1 MVFFGS
7 PPYLLRIVVRRAD
20 GTVVVRFTKHDD
32 HAGIA

>member
-7 PPYLLRIVVRRAD
+7 PPYLLRIVVLGEAD
-20 GTVVVRFTKHDD
+20 HHRPVCPAHDD